1 MAHKQKSF
9 TLIEM
14 LIVVVIIGI
23 LAAALIPR
31 LQSVQARARD
41 TKRKADLHQIGTALE
56 IYKQDN
62 GSLTKIVYEK
72 TLGQVWQI
80 GDGTYMV
87 IPYTTAQQFYQWDD
101 ARGKSV
107 IATNISNYMTAVPT
121 DPDLSPWYM
130 QDASYDS
137 ARSYGFA
144 VLARNGSAGQAFVLG
159 ARTESDW
166 SSSNRVTNTNV
177 RDSVSVYSYPLWAW
191 TSETSPSDIPT
202 DTRIGSI
209 IGRNAKKWNNIT
221 EWDYYSW
228 PWDMPNANLYEKTSV
243 QLLHLA
249 EVHIMMVQVIVMQ
262 TKTAQVHEKTFVIY
276 T

>member
-87 IPYTTAQQFYQWDD
+87 IPYTTAQQFYQ
-101 ARGKSV
+101 
-107 IATNISNYMTAVPT
+107 
-121 DPDLSPWYM
+121 
-130 QDASYDS
+130 
-137 ARSYGFA
+137 
-144 VLARNGSAGQAFVLG
+144 
-159 ARTESDW
+159 
-166 SSSNRVTNTNV
+166 
-177 RDSVSVYSYPLWAW
+177 
-191 TSETSPSDIPT
+191 
-202 DTRIGSI
+202 
-209 IGRNAKKWNNIT
+209 
-221 EWDYYSW
+221 
-228 PWDMPNANLYEKTSV
+228 
-243 QLLHLA
+243 
-249 EVHIMMVQVIVMQ
+249 
-262 TKTAQVHEKTFVIY
+262 
-276 T
+276 